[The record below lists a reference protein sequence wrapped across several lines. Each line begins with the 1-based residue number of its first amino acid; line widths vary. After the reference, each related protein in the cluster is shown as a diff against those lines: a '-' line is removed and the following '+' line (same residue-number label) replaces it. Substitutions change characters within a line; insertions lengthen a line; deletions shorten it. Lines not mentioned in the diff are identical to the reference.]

1 MKEVEIESS
10 WKSILEP
17 EFSKDYFLEISNFLR
32 NEKKEGKVIFPP
44 GKLIFNAFNALP
56 LDKVKV
62 VVLGQDPYHG
72 RGEAHGLSFSVPKG
86 IKIPPSLRNIYKE
99 LANDIEGFTIP
110 NHGNLESWL
119 SEGVFLL
126 NAFLT
131 VEENKPKS
139 HEKIGWEQFT
149 DAVIRTISENR
160 DQVVFMLWGNFAR
173 KKAELID
180 SSKHLILESAHP
192 SPLAGNA
199 FQGSK
204 HFSRANEYF
213 ISKGLEPVN
222 WLIAN

>member
-10 WKSILEP
+10 WKEVLKS
-17 EFSKDYFLEISNFLR
+17 EFEKDYFVSLSNYLR
-32 NEKKEGKVIFPP
+32 NEKKAEKSIFPP
-44 GKLIFNAFNALP
+44 GKLIFNAFNSLP

-110 NHGNLESWL
+110 NHGNLESWVK
-119 SEGVFLL
+119 EGVFLL

-149 DAVIRTISENR
+149 DTVIRSISEKR
-160 DQVVFMLWGNFAR
+160 EHIVFMLWGNFAR

-204 HFSRANEYF
+204 HFSRANHYL
-213 ISKGLEPVN
+213 ISKGLEPIN
-222 WLIAN
+222 WLIEN